1 MANKS
6 IVVYGGTLA
15 GTTGLPISWMP
26 INLNKNY
33 FVTHGYTYRLKTVAT
48 VYNSNGGVV
57 ETATKYSS
65 SVNF

>member
-26 INLNKNY
+26 MNK
-33 FVTHGYTYRLKTVAT
+33 VPMARLV
-48 VYNSNGGVV
+48 SRQRP
-57 ETATKYSS
+57 
-65 SVNF
+65 